1 MLAELADLQQ
11 SSDYTTDPKR
21 FVLRLEALWLQNRA
35 LTAQRRPNGR
45 RHREFATL
53 FARLGQS
60 SRAGQIMDEYTSTMT
75 ERDYPAVGARI
86 RADLTLATVATAAGR
101 PDEAIAK
108 LGEGCSLAI
117 GAWAICD
124 NMALLEMAEAFDRAG
139 QADSAIAAYQ
149 RFVNLKA
156 SRTIGPEGTFDLV
169 TPRIAP
175 ALRRLG
181 ELLEAKGE
189 KRPAIEAYE
198 RFLYFWRRADPE
210 LQPIVRSVRE
220 RVDRLRRATG

>member
-1 MLAELADLQQ
+1 
-11 SSDYTTDPKR
+11 
-21 FVLRLEALWLQNRA
+21 
-35 LTAQRRPNGR
+35 
-45 RHREFATL
+45 
-53 FARLGQS
+53 
-60 SRAGQIMDEYTSTMT
+60 MDEYTSTMT

-86 RADLTLATVATAAGR
+86 RADLTLATVATSAGR
-101 PDEAIAK
+101 PDEA
-108 LGEGCSLAI
+108 
-117 GAWAICD
+117 
-124 NMALLEMAEAFDRAG
+124 
-139 QADSAIAAYQ
+139 AAYQ

-156 SRTIGPEGTFDLV
+156 SRTIGPAGTFDLV
-169 TPRIAP
+169 APRIAP
-175 ALRRLG
+175 ALRRFG